1 MEVTLM
7 KEAGVGRT
15 EIPGP
20 TNEDLENEYR
30 YILAQQ
36 LAGQLREKG
45 VKRQIISGG
54 NGVLFSTIF
63 PLNGIL
69 FSVTAQSWRKKR
81 HAVRRLIP

>member
-7 KEAGVGRT
+7 KEAGFGRT

-45 VKRQIISGG
+45 LISKAEYEELSKE
-54 NGVLFSTIF
+54 NQKSFS
-63 PLNGIL
+63 PLVSRI
-69 FSVTAQSWRKKR
+69 T
-81 HAVRRLIP
+81 H

>member
-15 EIPGP
+15 EIPGQ

-45 VKRQIISGG
+45 LISEEEYEELSKE
-54 NGVLFSTIF
+54 NQKSFS
-63 PLNGIL
+63 PLVSRI
-69 FSVTAQSWRKKR
+69 T
-81 HAVRRLIP
+81 H

>member
-15 EIPGP
+15 EIPVP

-45 VKRQIISGG
+45 LISEEEYEELSKE
-54 NGVLFSTIF
+54 NQKSFS
-63 PLNGIL
+63 PLVSRI
-69 FSVTAQSWRKKR
+69 T
-81 HAVRRLIP
+81 H